1 VCKKERGRERERG
14 RELNVKVREAG
25 VGENCMLKNNSGV
38 EREREKAFPEE
49 YLSRRTKLS
58 FPLR

>member
-1 VCKKERGRERERG
+1 M
-14 RELNVKVREAG
+14 NVKVREAG

-49 YLSRRTKLS
+49 YLSRQTKLS